1 MTKNNPSCFIIMPIS
16 TPNEWVE
23 TYHGDSRHFEHVL
36 THLFMPAIKNVG
48 LVPISPI
55 STGSD
60 IIQADIIKNLSN
72 SDLVLCDMSIL
83 NPNVF
88 YEFGIRTALDK
99 PVSLVIDDITKKIPF
114 DTSIINFHKY
124 KSCLDPWI
132 LEGEISSISNHIK
145 ETFEKSDNRN
155 SLWKYFGVTQTGVFS
170 PEEVSLG
177 EKIDYLIREI
187 SIMKE
192 NRHLGTISDVSFV
205 RRPSIDEFHLYYTR
219 LRDLLE
225 EERKLGN
232 FQDLNENQKKRWH
245 EIYREMDSLANFLE
259 IDMGRG

>member
-1 MTKNNPSCFIIMPIS
+1 MTKDNPSCFIIMPIS

-23 TYHGDSRHFEHVL
+23 AYKGDNHHFEHVL
-36 THLFMPAIKNVG
+36 MHLFIPAIKNLG
-48 LVPISPI
+48 FNPISPK

-60 IIQADIIKNLSN
+60 VIHADIIKNLST
-72 SDLVLCDMSIL
+72 SDLVLCDMSMV

-99 PVSLVIDDITKKIPF
+99 PVALVIDDITKKIPF
-114 DTSIINFHKY
+114 DTSIINFHRY
-124 KSCLDPWI
+124 NSCLDPWI
-132 LEGEISSISNHIK
+132 LDEEIISLTDHIR
-145 ETFEKSDNRN
+145 EAFEKSEHRN

-170 PEEVSLG
+170 PEDVSLG

-192 NRHLGTISDVSFV
+192 NRHLGTISDGSFI

-219 LRDLLE
+219 LRELLE
-225 EERKLGN
+225 EEKN
-232 FQDLNENQKKRWH
+232 FGSYKEMTELQKKRWH
-245 EIYREMDSLANFLE
+245 EINREMESLANFLE
-259 IDMGRG
+259 LDLARG